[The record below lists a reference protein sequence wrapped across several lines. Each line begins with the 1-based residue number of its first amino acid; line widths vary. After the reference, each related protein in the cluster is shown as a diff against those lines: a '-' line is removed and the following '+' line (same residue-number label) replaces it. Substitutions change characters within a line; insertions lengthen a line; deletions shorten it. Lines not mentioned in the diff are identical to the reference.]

1 MNFTGDRRAWL
12 QWVIKIRFVIITLVF
27 GIEYAVHQLVPNPA
41 NVLSVKYMG
50 VTAVLWYVLGLFY
63 LLYSQLSRDEL
74 LQAHL
79 QMYSDILVITAIV
92 HFTGDLDSS
101 YFPLY
106 LLVIILASVLLPRS
120 QAFVVAGVSFIC
132 MASLLEFAYL
142 PSLYPRLAARFPALR
157 LLATSSAT
165 PVDLGT
171 LQVKIGISL
180 CGFFAVAYLAS
191 YLAENLRETGAELRD
206 KTGQVASLQAINEN
220 IIRSMRGGLITTDL
234 AGTVTEINPAGAAIL
249 GRPPDQ
255 VRGKAIMTLL
265 PIESL
270 RRTEPAGLAK
280 SGVSS
285 PSLGGLPPGPAP
297 VSFPESLTRREFSY
311 QHPGG
316 QQRILG
322 MSVSPLVVPGTGTV
336 GAIYNFQD
344 LTDEKRRE
352 AQYRAKDR
360 MATLGRLSAAIAH
373 EIRNP
378 LASIAGS
385 VKLLESLA
393 HLDDDQAKLIDI
405 VSRES
410 DRLNKLISD
419 FLAYAR
425 PQRFEFAEVDL
436 VNLLEETLLLVEHH
450 PLFRPGYRVERQL
463 PSHPVPA
470 RVDADKLRQVFWNIC
485 DNSLKA
491 MPDGGT
497 LTVGIEDGPK
507 DGRAPKASNGYVAV
521 KFRDTG
527 VGFTKEQLERLFEPF
542 QPGFSNGTGLGLA
555 LVYQVVEGHHG
566 HIRVDSEPGRGSRFS
581 IDLPVHAN
589 L

>member
-1 MNFTGDRRAWL
+1 MNFTSDRRSWL

-27 GIEYAVHQLVPNPA
+27 GIEYAVHQLVPSPA

-92 HFTGDLDSS
+92 HFTGDLESS

-120 QAFVVAGVSFIC
+120 QAFVVAGVSFVC
-132 MASLLEFAYL
+132 EASLLELAYL
-142 PSLYPRLAARFPALR
+142 PSLYPGLAARFPVLR
-157 LLATSSAT
+157 LLATSSTT
-165 PVDLGT
+165 PVDLGM
-171 LQVKIGISL
+171 LQVKIAISL

-191 YLAENLRETGAELRD
+191 YLAESLRTKA
-206 KTGQVASLQAINEN
+206 GQVASLQAINED

-234 AGTVTEINPAGAAIL
+234 DGTVTEVNPAGAAIL
-249 GRPPDQ
+249 GRRADE
-255 VRGKAIMTLL
+255 VRGQAILTLL
-265 PIESL
+265 PIGSAPRVEPVGG
-270 RRTEPAGLAK
+270 TKPAGRSHIA
-280 SGVSS
+280 GA
-285 PSLGGLPPGPAP
+285 PELPPAPA
-297 VSFPESLTRREFSY
+297 FPASLTRREFSY
-311 QHPGG
+311 QRPDG
-316 QQRILG
+316 QPRILG

-352 AQYRAKDR
+352 AEYRAKDR

-393 HLDDDQAKLIDI
+393 QLDDDQAKLIDI

-450 PLFRPGYRVERQL
+450 PLFRPGYRVERRL
-463 PSHPVPA
+463 PSHPVCA
-470 RVDADKLRQVFWNIC
+470 CVDADKLRQVFWNIC

-497 LTVGIEDGPK
+497 LTVGIEDGV
-507 DGRAPKASNGYVAV
+507 GGGTEAANGHVRV
-521 KFRDTG
+521 KFGDTG
-527 VGFTKEQLERLFEPF
+527 VGFSKEQIERLFEPF

-566 HIRVDSEPGRGSRFS
+566 HIRVDSDPGRGSRFS

-589 L
+589 F

>member
-1 MNFTGDRRAWL
+1 MNFTSDRRSWL

-27 GIEYAVHQLVPNPA
+27 GIEYAVHQLVPSPA

-132 MASLLEFAYL
+132 EASLLEFAYL
-142 PSLYPRLAARFPALR
+142 PSLYPRLAARVPTLR
-157 LLATSSAT
+157 LLATSSTT

-234 AGTVTEINPAGAAIL
+234 AGTVTEVNPAGAAIL
-249 GRPPDQ
+249 GLKPDE
-255 VRGKAIMTLL
+255 VRGKAIMKLL
-265 PIESL
+265 PIESGP
-270 RRTEPAGLAK
+270 RIEPADA
-280 SGVSS
+280 SN
-285 PSLGGLPPGPAP
+285 PSDAGRGPNPAP
-297 VSFPESLTRREFSY
+297 VSQRSGPAPALPQLTRREFSY
-311 QHPGG
+311 QHPAGR
-316 QQRILG
+316 QRIIG
-322 MSVSPLVVPGTGTV
+322 MSVSPLVVPGAGTV

-352 AQYRAKDR
+352 AEYRAKDR

-393 HLDDDQAKLIDI
+393 QLDDDQAKLIDI

-463 PSHPVPA
+463 PSHPVRA
-470 RVDADKLRQVFWNIC
+470 CVDADKLRQVFWNIC

-491 MPDGGT
+491 MPDGGI
-497 LTVGIEDGPK
+497 LTVGMEDGV
-507 DGRAPKASNGYVAV
+507 GSSNSANGCVTV
-521 KFRDTG
+521 KFADTG
-527 VGFTKEQLERLFEPF
+527 VGFTKEQIERLFEPF
-542 QPGFSNGTGLGLA
+542 QPGFTNGTGLGLA

-566 HIRVDSEPGRGSRFS
+566 HIRVESEPGRGSRFS

-589 L
+589 F